1 MDNEEKQEILNTK
14 LKKQKKL
21 CKSKKIR
28 NRQNDNNQSGLL
40 FVTRSFSGSTTA
52 ATGSEGFRGEAFGQS
67 SSYEPGQVLVS
78 TGVSG
83 SGYIRLNA
91 NPRDLAT
98 PYIDIVERTGS
109 GVYDTQLKARL
120 GDLSGLS
127 RDVIGTSTPGFG
139 LFSENVFL
147 TGTISA
153 SAGSIG
159 GISLDSDKLF
169 FTII

>member
-1 MDNEEKQEILNTK
+1 MRVHSSSRLSTD
-14 LKKQKKL
+14 
-21 CKSKKIR
+21 
-28 NRQNDNNQSGLL
+28 DNNQSGLL
-40 FVTRSFSGSTTA
+40 FVTRSFSGSTIA

-91 NPRDLAT
+91 NPSDTTT

-109 GVYDTQLKARL
+109 GVYDVDLKARL

-127 RDVIGTSTPGFG
+127 TTRLHGTDPAAAGFG
-139 LFSENVFL
+139 LYSQNVFL
-147 TGTISA
+147 EGGIVANT
-153 SAGSIG
+153 GSIG
-159 GISLDSDKLF
+159 GIEMESGKLYNLSL
-169 FTII
+169 IHI